1 MSERPGG
8 PVAFVFG
15 GGGVRGAHQ
24 VGMVRALLE
33 AGITPDLI
41 VGTSIGSA
49 LGAVLASDPTPR
61 GCDTM
66 DRLTAALTETGAG
79 RPTLRSAV
87 RHTLRRDGCL
97 MSNEALGEM
106 IEGILGRGAR
116 FEDLAVPFQACA
128 SSIERATA
136 RYFDSGPLVPAVLA
150 SCALSGLFP
159 PVEIGGEHYI
169 DGGVVETA
177 PIGRAIS
184 WGARTVYVLRL
195 KQWEPDLT
203 KPRWIWQAG
212 KLSYELARRYHL
224 GQALNQ
230 GRDDVVVHNLPSG
243 EDTLQLDGGLRFKSG
258 ESAETRR
265 RRSDEGYR
273 RTKAYL
279 ATVAGGRRVEQT
291 SVVGLGSVRF
301 PTRAEASATGPVTST
316 PTSASATPF
325 LRSKLDRFFRLVDR
339 NGNGWASEADLLA
352 MADRFH
358 AAFALPPR
366 RDDGLHA
373 ALGDL
378 WKALCHADGVDPAG
392 TLDRAGFTEG
402 LHRVALSPALYD
414 STVLPVVAAVMDAAD
429 RDRNRLL
436 TPKEVTVLLGAL
448 GVAERHAVPVGRR
461 LDTNDDGVVTL
472 DELAEA
478 FHVFFTAPEPGAAGN
493 DLFGG
498 ADPAA

>member
-1 MSERPGG
+1 MSERPTG

-49 LGAVLASDPTPR
+49 LGAVLASDPTLR

-97 MSNEALGEM
+97 MSNEALREM
-106 IEGILGRGAR
+106 IESILGRGVR
-116 FEDLAVPFQACA
+116 FEDLVVPFQSCA

-177 PIGRAIS
+177 PVGRAIS

-203 KPRWIWQAG
+203 RPRWIWQAG

-230 GRDDVVVHNLPSG
+230 GHDDVVVHNLPSG
-243 EDTLQLDGGLRFKSG
+243 EDTLRLDGGLRFKSG

-279 ATVAGGRRVEQT
+279 ATVAQGRRVEQT

-301 PTRAEASATGPVTST
+301 PTRTEEAAAATPPGPV
-316 PTSASATPF
+316 SATPF
-325 LRSKLDRFFRLVDR
+325 LRSKLDRFFRLVARD
-339 NGNGWASEADLLA
+339 GPVAEADLLA

-358 AAFALPPR
+358 AAFDRPPR
-366 RDDGLHA
+366 QDDELHA

-392 TLDRAGFTEG
+392 TLDRAGFTDG

-429 RDRNRLL
+429 HDRNRILS
-436 TPKEVTVLLGAL
+436 PKEVTALLGAL
-448 GVAERHAVPVGRR
+448 GVAERHAARVGRR
-461 LDTNDDGVVTL
+461 LDTNDDGVITL

-498 ADPAA
+498 ADSA